1 MKRIITVLSLAAFGL
16 GACEKVDKLTQFTVT
31 DRTELKIE
39 AGAAT
44 LLPYDLYTPPVYSE
58 ASRELTFNNTKAEM
72 LESVKLQEFRMV
84 ITQPFGRSWD
94 FLKDIEVFIDADQLP
109 ETKIAFET
117 EITDQINA
125 TLLLKTADVQLTD
138 YLKKGT
144 YIIKTR
150 LTTDKLITD
159 DLDVSITT
167 KFAVDAKVLGL

>member
-1 MKRIITVLSLAAFGL
+1 MKRILAVLAIAATGL
-16 GACEKVDKLTQFTVT
+16 GACEKIDKLTQFTVT

-44 LLPYDLYTPPVYSE
+44 LLPYDIYTPPVYSE
-58 ASRELTFNNTKAEM
+58 ASRELSVNNSKAEM
-72 LESVKLQEFRMV
+72 LESVTLQEFRMV
-84 ITQPFGRSWD
+84 ISNPYGRSWD
-94 FLKDIEVFIDADQLP
+94 FLKDIEVYIDADQLP
-109 ETKIAFET
+109 EKRIAFET
-117 EITDQINA
+117 DLTDYINGV
-125 TLLLKTADVQLTD
+125 LVLKTEDVQLAD

-150 LTTDKLITD
+150 LTTDKIITD